1 MQDLKKYKSYLLSLG
16 MGMQR
21 VEGDSTWESLGNPKI
36 NKVKISN
43 GECMVRKVL
52 MSIELCYNKYIT
64 KDNLE
69 MIFTKQNINAINLVN
84 GK

>member
-1 MQDLKKYKSYLLSLG
+1 
-16 MGMQR
+16 
-21 VEGDSTWESLGNPKI
+21 
-36 NKVKISN
+36 
-43 GECMVRKVL
+43 MVRKVL

-84 GK
+84 GKVML